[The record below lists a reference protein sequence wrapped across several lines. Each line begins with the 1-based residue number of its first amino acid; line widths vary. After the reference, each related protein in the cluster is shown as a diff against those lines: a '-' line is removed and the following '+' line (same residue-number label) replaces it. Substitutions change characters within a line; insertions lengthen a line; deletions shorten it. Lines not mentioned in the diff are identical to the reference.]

1 MCQPWVWGRDNF
13 KLNSLLL
20 RPFYN
25 NGHGDGSDD
34 FEPDFKRLVP
44 EGRWRVIFERDCQQ
58 LPPFHCVSTKGV
70 VLRKGNTGECNY
82 THSCFY
88 QKVHSLVEMVIGD
101 ARKLD
106 KCLCQFLL
114 SPCASFK
121 WFFTHEFKKHWGVH
135 LDWLQYTKHLIGSAQ
150 NQPTA
155 NWKDIYWDRLGM
167 PQRNFNNTLSRGSK
181 IHFRYSYPLV
191 MQSTQPIKW
200 IWDQTGEG

>member
-1 MCQPWVWGRDNF
+1 MGMVMGVMI
-13 KLNSLLL
+13 LNQILKGLFRREGEEWSLSGTVNSFLA
-20 RPFYN
+20 
-25 NGHGDGSDD
+25 SS
-34 FEPDFKRLVP
+34 
-44 EGRWRVIFERDCQQ
+44 
-58 LPPFHCVSTKGV
+58 VSTKGV

-88 QKVHSLVEMVIGD
+88 QTLHSLVEMVIGD

-121 WFFTHEFKKHWGVH
+121 WFFTHEFKKHWGVY

-167 PQRNFNNTLSRGSK
+167 PQRNFNNTVSRGSK
-181 IHFRYSYPLV
+181 IQFRYPLV
-191 MQSTQPIKW
+191 IQSTQPIKW
-200 IWDQTGEG
+200 DQTGEG